1 MILLFLLPDIWPIT
15 QIFKK
20 LKDSISERSTEE
32 INQLSTKADSDN
44 FINVISTSQESMI
57 L

>member
-1 MILLFLLPDIWPIT
+1 MILLFLLLDIWPIT

-20 LKDSISERSTEE
+20 LRDSISERSTEE

-44 FINVISTSQESMI
+44 FINVISTSQEGMI